1 MMNIVECLKS
11 QEDSKIV
18 ELLDTNMP
26 LNIVKKTV
34 EAWSIHTDIDLDMVA
49 DFYEKLRA
57 RDLDITHLHK
67 SEKDTHPV
75 NVMVKENEIFKRSLE
90 TLNKTLYDNEDAL
103 DAFSALFNHFNR
115 KEKLFLP
122 LFERKGIH
130 TFGRI
135 MWKKDDEVRNFYKA
149 LRKRIAR
156 LGDIEE
162 RHILKSIEDFKNA
175 FLEVIR
181 IEELLFLPLAY
192 LSLSE
197 KEMAQVQLE
206 SSAYPAVVPY
216 EAEET
221 RDKIPLDDKT
231 MIPIGAGFLSVKELD
246 LILNNL
252 PLEITF
258 IDENGIFKY
267 FNDMVETREMMFV
280 RTPLS
285 IGRMVSHCH
294 PPNSVSRVMQLIRD
308 LKSKKKSEEVMW
320 FKKNEK
326 FVYVTYK
333 ALFDEEDKY
342 MGILEYVQDIAPIFE
357 LERSMKKYIEN

>member
-1 MMNIVECLKS
+1 MNIVECLKS
-11 QEDSKIV
+11 REESAIV
-18 ELLDTNMP
+18 ELLDTHMP
-26 LNIVKKTV
+26 GEIVKKV
-34 EAWSIHTDIDLDMVA
+34 VDAWSIHRDIDLDDVV
-49 DFYEKLRA
+49 DFYEKLREHG
-57 RDLDITHLHK
+57 LDIVHLFN
-67 SEKDTHPV
+67 SDKDTHPI
-75 NVMVKENEIFKRSLE
+75 NVMVEENKRFFESLESLSTNLYENESAMSELG
-90 TLNKTLYDNEDAL
+90 
-103 DAFSALFNHFNR
+103 ALFNHFNR

-135 MWKKDDEVRNFYKA
+135 MWRKDDEVRNFYKG
-149 LRKRIAR
+149 LKKRMAR

-162 RHILKSIEDFKNA
+162 RHILKSFEDFKNA

-221 RDKIPLDDKT
+221 RDKILLDDKT

-258 IDENGIFKY
+258 INENGIFKY
-267 FNDMVETREMMFV
+267 FNDMVEAREMMFV

-357 LERSMKKYIEN
+357 LERSMKKYIEK